1 VKKAKTNHNENGIDA
16 SFANLRHNQ
25 FHHLALAKV
34 DVHVGRRRQLQPGRL
49 FKDHSEERRNALFF
63 LQ

>member
-16 SFANLRHNQ
+16 
-25 FHHLALAKV
+25 ALAKV

-49 FKDHSEERRNALFF
+49 FKDHSEERRDALFF